1 MKRESGFTL
10 IELMVTVTVMAVLLA
25 IAVPSFQSF
34 LVRNNLASSGAS
46 FLSTVNYAR
55 SEAVKRSMTVTICP
69 SANGATCTGG
79 TWSSGWITFVDT
91 NANGSADAGET
102 VLRAHPTL
110 TGNYSAASTLQD
122 SSGTAVNYISY
133 ARNGLANDTG
143 TVAICYQNDT
153 SQSQAITITLTR
165 PRAAP
170 DTNGDGIPN
179 KENGSNISSCAN
191 P

>member
-1 MKRESGFTL
+1 MKQESGFTL
-10 IELMVTVTVMAVLLA
+10 VELMVTVSVVAILLA
-25 IAVPSFQSF
+25 LAVPGFQSF
-34 LVRNNLASSGAS
+34 LVGNNLASSSAS

-69 SANGATCTGG
+69 SADGATCTG
-79 TWSSGWITFVDT
+79 TWSNGWITFVDT
-91 NANGSADAGET
+91 NANGSANAGET
-102 VLRAHPTL
+102 VLRAHPAL
-110 TGNYSAASTLQD
+110 TSSYSAASTLQD
-122 SSGTAVNYISY
+122 SSGNSVSYISY

-165 PRAAP
+165 PRIAP

-179 KENGSNISSCAN
+179 KESGSNITSCAN